1 MKHFSFTPQRR
12 DCSIFLVLITMAKC
26 ALLNDDTITLTTGES
41 FFRVVGYEGSLHL
54 NISLQMKTWQ
64 EEGVLMFHK
73 FSSRGHLRIDLFDG
87 KTKGEVLD
95 GDGIVSL
102 VESEKVVRD
111 GKWHHLK
118 LHILQDLMTLT
129 VDSITSKVQL
139 PSNIRTGEEKNVRL
153 L

>member
-1 MKHFSFTPQRR
+1 MKHLSFTPQRR
-12 DCSIFLVLITMAKC
+12 DCSIFLGLITMAKC
-26 ALLNDDTITLTTGES
+26 VLLNDNTVTLTTGES
-41 FFRVVGYEGSLHL
+41 FFRAVGYEGSFHL

-111 GKWHHLK
+111 GQWHHLK
-118 LHILQDLMTLT
+118 LHILQDQMTLT

-139 PSNIRTGEEKNVRL
+139 PSNIRTGEENQL
-153 L
+153 QIA